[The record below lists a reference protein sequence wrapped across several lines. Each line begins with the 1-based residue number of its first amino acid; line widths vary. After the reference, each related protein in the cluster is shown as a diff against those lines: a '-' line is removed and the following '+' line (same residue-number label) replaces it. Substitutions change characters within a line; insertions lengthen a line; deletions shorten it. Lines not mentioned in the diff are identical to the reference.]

1 MVFDLLTKIK
11 RELGLAIVLVSH
23 HMEDVAEYADKVL
36 VLNKGRLEMTGTPE
50 EVFRQ
55 ADRLTEIGIGIPQ
68 ITAFTKTLMDRGLP
82 LPHAAVTVEQAEH
95 MILKLAK
102 MGGTADVS

>member
-1 MVFDLLTKIK
+1 
-11 RELGLAIVLVSH
+11 
-23 HMEDVAEYADKVL
+23 
-36 VLNKGRLEMTGTPE
+36 
-50 EVFRQ
+50 
-55 ADRLTEIGIGIPQ
+55 
-68 ITAFTKTLMDRGLP
+68 MDRAFP